1 MGVPIHAPRL
11 ESDLLRPFYEGLAR
25 GELWLTTVAETG
37 EWIWYPPEMVPGRP
51 HAALAWRRASDTG
64 TVYSFT
70 RIERSL
76 LPGDHKAE
84 VPFTVVLVEPDDAPG
99 CRVPGLFVADDGV
112 EPECGQTVRLRPVPA
127 GDHVVAGFAAEAV
140 GARRGE

>member
-1 MGVPIHAPRL
+1 MGVPNFPPRL
-11 ESDLLRPFYEGLAR
+11 ESDLLRPFYDGLAK
-25 GELWLTTVAETG
+25 GELWLTTVADTG

-51 HAALAWRRASDTG
+51 HATLSWARASDTG

-99 CRVPGLFVADDGV
+99 CRVPGLFVSDEA
-112 EPECGQTVRLRPVPA
+112 EPACGQAVRLSPVRA
-127 GDHVVAGFAAEAV
+127 GDHMVAGFSPI
-140 GARRGE
+140 G